1 MEAAQNHAGT
11 SKPGGSVE
19 VGEAGKNNN
28 RIIMDDEG
36 FYVKSG
42 PFLPFEFGK
51 EYPFTLIGDNGEKF
65 EMMAFPIAMER
76 IKQAGAISATT
87 ETKLIAHQVT
97 ERQKP

>member
-1 MEAAQNHAGT
+1 
-11 SKPGGSVE
+11 VE

-42 PFLPFEFGK
+42 PLLPFEFGK
-51 EYPFTLIGDNGEKF
+51 GYPFTLIGDNGEKF
-65 EMMAFPIAMER
+65 EMMAFPVAMER
-76 IKQAGAISATT
+76 IKQVGGISATT